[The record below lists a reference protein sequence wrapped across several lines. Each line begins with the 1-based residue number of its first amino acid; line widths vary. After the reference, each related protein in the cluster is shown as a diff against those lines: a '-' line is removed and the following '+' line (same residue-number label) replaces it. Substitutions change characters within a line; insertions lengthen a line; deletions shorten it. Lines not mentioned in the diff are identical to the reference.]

1 MKTLTFMALVSVLAC
16 SACVVEHDDGPPPN
30 GTLVV
35 DWTISGT
42 TDDAKCTQNG
52 ADSIQVTV
60 NDADGTDIGTFAQ
73 SCEAFAESI
82 PLAPGDYSA
91 SAVLVDSNGKALT
104 TAVPINTFRIY
115 GADEL
120 DIPIDFPADSFF

>member
-1 MKTLTFMALVSVLAC
+1 MKTLALAALASALVC
-16 SACVVEHDDGPPPN
+16 SGCVVHDDGPPPN

-42 TDDAKCTQNG
+42 TNDAECSQYG

-60 NDADGTDIGTFAQ
+60 DDDNGVDIGTFEQ

-82 PLAPGDYSA
+82 SLEPGGYTA
-91 SAVLVDSNGKALT
+91 SAVLVDSNGKPLT
-104 TAVPINTFRIY
+104 TAVPINRFTID
-115 GADEL
+115 GDDEF